1 MLKTLLLIAVGVA
14 IGYFIGFSDAQANT
28 DNIVVRTVNSVGGR
42 NRDNVRA
49 GADVDKQM
57 ESVEKP

>member
-14 IGYFIGFSDAQANT
+14 IGYFMGFSDAQAHAE
-28 DNIVVRTVNSVGGR
+28 NIVVRAVNSVGGS

-49 GADVDKQM
+49 GTDVDKQM